1 MTARKEKYAAKAMEV
16 FKQFGL
22 HISIDEIAEKSGVT
36 KKTLYNHFESKEGL
50 LKFCLQTFVNDL
62 EKKITVM
69 YSEEVNAITGFKSGI
84 NGMGEVFHSL
94 SPVFFDDLK
103 RFFPELSG
111 SQHKAAFG
119 SFLEGMKSNLIKGK
133 KEKLYR
139 EEINVELISRFFITS
154 VVSFFISS
162 VLTRSEYSARD
173 YFKSIIDYHLHA
185 VVTAKGQRLLDKE
198 NHNHKNIPTNNE

>member
-1 MTARKEKYAAKAMEV
+1 MTARKEKYAAKTMEV
-16 FKQFGL
+16 FRRSGL

-62 EKKITVM
+62 EKKIAVM
-69 YSEEVNAITGFKSGI
+69 YSEEVNAIEGLKSGI
-84 NGMGEVFHSL
+84 YGMGEVFHSL

-103 RFFPELSG
+103 RMFPEISG
-111 SQHKAAFG
+111 TQHKAAFG
-119 SFLEGMKSNLIKGK
+119 SFLEGMKRNLIKGK
-133 KEKLYR
+133 EEKLYR
-139 EEINVELISRFFITS
+139 QDINVEMISRFFITS

-162 VLTRSEYSARD
+162 VLTRSEYSAKD

-185 VVTAKGQRLLDKE
+185 VVTPKGQRLLDAQKLTTQYSD
-198 NHNHKNIPTNNE
+198 K

>member
-16 FKQFGL
+16 FRQSGL

-50 LKFCLQTFVNDL
+50 LKFCLQTFVHDL
-62 EKKITVM
+62 EKKISIM
-69 YSEEVNAITGFKSGI
+69 YSEDVNAIEGFKSGI
-84 NGMGEVFHSL
+84 YGMGEVFHSL

-103 RFFPELSG
+103 KMFPELSG
-111 SQHKAAFG
+111 TQHKAGFG
-119 SFLEGMKSNLIKGK
+119 SFLEGMKRNLMKGK
-133 KEKLYR
+133 REKLYR
-139 EEINVELISRFFITS
+139 QDINVELISRFFISS

-173 YFKSIIDYHLHA
+173 YFRTVIDYHLHA
-185 VVTAKGQRLLDKE
+185 VVTPKGQKLLDAETLTTKYSD
-198 NHNHKNIPTNNE
+198 K